1 MRSCEGCDGD
11 GWVEEEFAR
20 PQDFNRDVGYLDT
33 RRVEC
38 EDCGGTGAAETFR
51 IWFKEGGSVS
61 ETWGG
66 HGIITSVDQL
76 RELADQYDFDAEEVL
91 DWGETEM
98 LDEDGD
104 VVGGVVIY
112 AV

>member
-1 MRSCEGCDGD
+1 MRSWEGGDGD

-33 RRVEC
+33 RRVEG
-38 EDCGGTGAAETFR
+38 EDCCGTGAAEIFR

-66 HGIITSVDQL
+66 HGIITSVTQL
-76 RELADQYDFDAEEVL
+76 RELAEKYDFDAEEVL
-91 DWGETEM
+91 TWGETEL
-98 LDEDGD
+98 LDEYGD
-104 VVGGVVIY
+104 VIGGVVIY